1 MTEENLTDIEAIVL
15 RYNMVA
21 MDYLTLENFKD
32 TFILLKKAE
41 SILSN
46 EQNEY
51 MPKRL
56 KLFSITF
63 NNLGCYYKKS
73 KKPLVAIS
81 YLQRSLELEVE
92 LSSDP
97 SALASSH
104 LNICAILSSLKRHE
118 EALIHSAKAIDLLEQ
133 SREQQP
139 LNSRVLSNLVIS
151 YYNSAVELEYMSKVE
166 EALRSY
172 TQAYLVCKALGSSH
186 PMIHSLQATL
196 KKIESKAR
204 TSKLK
209 SLDDRADK
217 VHARYPS
224 VTPTLPKLPKLA
236 KLHKSRAI
244 FTPVKVYTGRNS
256 PYDNL
261 KMTLK
266 KSL

>member
-15 RYNMVA
+15 RYNKVA

-41 SILSN
+41 NILSN

-51 MPKRL
+51 MPKRF

-73 KKPLVAIS
+73 KKPLVALS

-92 LSSDP
+92 LNSDP

-118 EALIHSAKAIDLLEQ
+118 EALIHSAKAIDLLEKC
-133 SREQQP
+133 RHEQAF
-139 LNSRVLSNLVIS
+139 NTRVLSNLVIS
-151 YYNSAVELEYMSKVE
+151 YYNSAVELEYMRKVE
-166 EALRSY
+166 EALRNY
-172 TQAYLVCKALGSSH
+172 TQAYIVCKELGNNH
-186 PMIHSLQATL
+186 PMLHNLKATL
-196 KKIESKAR
+196 EKIERKVR

-209 SLDDRADK
+209 SFDDRVIEK

-224 VTPTLPKLPKLA
+224 VTPTLPKL
-236 KLHKSRAI
+236 HKSRAI
-244 FTPVKVYTGRNS
+244 FTPIKVYTGRNS

-261 KMTLK
+261 KNMTLK